1 MIECNITIGVH
12 GIPFLFPFSTRRFD
26 PTDTMEIDLM
36 PAIVFAGVMLF
47 AMNAL
52 DTKTSAD
59 PYSWLEEITG
69 DKALAYVEAQ
79 NAVTLKELQS
89 QPEYPAIKQ
98 EMLAILNSRERIP
111 YVRKLGPWFY
121 NFWQDA
127 ANPRG
132 LWRRTTLAEYRKPEP
147 AWETVIDLDALSKT
161 EQENW
166 VWAGSTAL
174 PPDYERCLV
183 SLSRGG
189 GDAKVVREFDLKT
202 KQFVHDGFS
211 LPEAKSEVT
220 WRDKNTL
227 YVGTDFGPG
236 SLTDSGYPRVV
247 KRWTR
252 GTPLARAPTVFEGRT
267 TDVSAGAWVDHTPG
281 YFREGFNRSIAFY
294 NSESFLIVGD
304 KTVKIDVPNDA
315 ESNFFRQWLTVRLR
329 SNWTVGGKTYKT
341 GAMIASNLDAFL
353 RGERKFAVLFEPSPR
368 VSLQDVSET
377 HSTLVLNLSDNVHSR
392 IIETLPPAPTP
403 NETEPGGA
411 WKTREMK
418 LPGTGTADASG
429 VDPDESDEL
438 WVNYQ
443 DFLTPASL
451 YLTSVGSNP
460 AEPLKSLPAFFDAR
474 GMEVLQF
481 EATSADGTHV
491 PYFVVG
497 KKEAIRSGKAPTLLY
512 GYGGFEIPMEPQYAA
527 GVGKAWLERGGVYC
541 LANIRGGGE
550 FGPAW
555 HQAAIKENRQRAF
568 DDFEAIAADIVKRG
582 ITQVRHLGIM
592 GGSNGGLLVA
602 TVAIQR
608 PELFGA
614 VVCQVPLTDM
624 RRYNKLLAGAS
635 WMAEYGDPDKPE
647 DWAYLS
653 KYAPYENVKPGV
665 KYPRILFTTSTRDD
679 RVHPAH
685 ARKMFAK
692 MKDMGHDVLYYENTE
707 GGHAGSANNEQRAR
721 ITALEFTFLW
731 ATLR

>member
-1 MIECNITIGVH
+1 MPTIV
-12 GIPFLFPFSTRRFD
+12 L
-26 PTDTMEIDLM
+26 
-36 PAIVFAGVMLF
+36 AGVMLF
-47 AMNAL
+47 AMNAV
-52 DTKTSAD
+52 DAKTPAD

-69 DKALAYVEAQ
+69 KRALEYVESQ
-79 NAVTLKELQS
+79 NAVTLKALQS
-89 QPEYPAIKQ
+89 QSEYAAIKK
-98 EMLAILNSRERIP
+98 ESLEILNSHERIP

-147 AWETVIDLDALSKT
+147 AWETVIDLDAQAKT
-161 EQENW
+161 ERENW
-166 VWAGSTAL
+166 IWGGSTAL
-174 PPDYERCLV
+174 PPDYERCLI

-189 GDAKVVREFDLKT
+189 GDAKVVREFDLKA
-202 KQFVHDGFS
+202 KHFVADGFS
-211 LPEAKSEVT
+211 LSEAKSDVT
-220 WRDKNTL
+220 WRDKNTV

-236 SLTDSGYPRVV
+236 SLTDSGYPRIV
-247 KRWTR
+247 KRWKR
-252 GTPLARAPTVFEGRT
+252 GSPLADAATVFQGQKA
-267 TDVSAGAWVDHTPG
+267 DVEVGAWVDHRPG

-294 NSESFLIVGD
+294 NSETSLIVGE
-304 KTVKIDVPNDA
+304 KNVKIDVPNDA

-329 SNWTVGGKTYKT
+329 SDWTVGGKTYKA
-341 GAMIASNLDAFL
+341 GAMIATRLDAYL
-353 RGERKFAVLFEPSPR
+353 QGDRKFEVLFEPSPR
-368 VSLQDVSET
+368 VSLQEVSET
-377 HSTLVLNLSDNVHSR
+377 HSALVLNLSDNVHSR
-392 IIETLPPAPTP
+392 IVETSPPESLPTGSASSDA
-403 NETEPGGA
+403 A

-418 LPGTGTADASG
+418 LPGTGTANASG
-429 VDPDESDEL
+429 VDPDESDDL
-438 WVNYQ
+438 WVTYE

-451 YLTSVGSNP
+451 YLTHLGSNP
-460 AEPLKSLPAFFDAR
+460 SHPLKSLPSFFDSR
-474 GMEVLQF
+474 GMEVQQL
-481 EATSADGTHV
+481 EATSADGTRV

-497 KKEAIRSGKAPTLLY
+497 KREAIRAGKAPTLLY
-512 GYGGFEIPMEPQYAA
+512 GYGGFEIPMEPHYGAIT
-527 GVGKAWLERGGVYC
+527 GKAWLEPGGVYV

-555 HQAAIKENRQRAF
+555 HQAAVKQNRQRAF

-582 ITQVRHLGIM
+582 ITTVPHLGIM

-624 RRYNKLLAGAS
+624 RRYNKFLAGAS

-653 KYAPYENVKPGV
+653 KYAPYENVKPGM

-692 MKDMGHDVLYYENTE
+692 MKDLGYDVLYYENTE
-707 GGHAGSANNEQRAR
+707 GGHAGSANNEQRAKV
-721 ITALEFTFLW
+721 TAMEFTFLW
-731 ATLR
+731 TALW

>member
-1 MIECNITIGVH
+1 LASSAITQ
-12 GIPFLFPFSTRRFD
+12 P
-26 PTDTMEIDLM
+26 
-36 PAIVFAGVMLF
+36 
-47 AMNAL
+47 
-52 DTKTSAD
+52 D
-59 PYSWLEEITG
+59 PYSWLEDITG
-69 DKALAYVEAQ
+69 KRALAYVEAQ

-89 QPEYPAIKQ
+89 RPEYAAIKQ
-98 EMLAILNSRERIP
+98 EVLGILNSKERIP
-111 YVRKLGPWFY
+111 YFRKMAPWLY

-132 LWRRTTLAEYRKPEP
+132 LWRRTTMAEYRKPNP
-147 AWETVIDLDALSKT
+147 AWETVLDLDALAKT
-161 EQENW
+161 EHENW
-166 VWAGSTAL
+166 IWAGSASL
-174 PPDYERCLV
+174 PPDYQRSLV

-189 GDAKVVREFDLKT
+189 GDAKVVREFDLDAKH
-202 KQFVHDGFS
+202 FVQEGFS
-211 LPEAKSEVT
+211 LPEAKSDVA

-236 SLTDSGYPRVV
+236 SLTDSGYPRIA

-252 GTPLARAPTVFEGRT
+252 GTPLAQAAAVFEGRK
-267 TDVSAGAWVDHTPG
+267 TDVSASAWVDHTPG
-281 YFREGFNRSIAFY
+281 FFREGFNRSIAFY
-294 NSESFLIVGD
+294 NSETFLIDGD
-304 KTVKIDVPNDA
+304 KTIKLDVPDDA
-315 ESNFFRQWLTVRLR
+315 EANFFRQWLTVQLR
-329 SNWTVGGKTYKT
+329 SDWTVGGKTYKS
-341 GAMIASNLDAFL
+341 GALLATMLDGFL
-353 RGERKFAVLFEPSPR
+353 RGERKFEVLFEPTAR
-368 VSLQDVSET
+368 VSLQEVSET
-377 HSTLVLNLSDNVHSR
+377 RSALVLNLSDNVHSR
-392 IIETLPPAPTP
+392 IVEATP
-403 NETEPGGA
+403 SEAGA
-411 WKTREMK
+411 WKTHEMK

-429 VDPDESDEL
+429 VDPRESDDL
-438 WVNYQ
+438 WVNYE

-451 YLTSVGSNP
+451 YFVHLGDNP
-460 AEPLKSLPAFFDAR
+460 KQPIKSLPSFFDAR
-474 GMEVLQF
+474 GMEVEQF

-497 KKEAIRSGKAPTLLY
+497 KREAIRSGHAPTLLY
-512 GYGGFEIPMEPQYAA
+512 GYGGFEIPMQPQYGAA
-527 GVGKAWLERGGVYC
+527 AGKAWLERGGVYV

-555 HQAAIKENRQRAF
+555 HQAAMKEHRQRAF

-602 TVAIQR
+602 TVAMQR
-608 PELFGA
+608 PELFEA

-624 RRYNKLLAGAS
+624 RRYNKFLAGAS

-653 KYAPYENVKPGV
+653 KYAPYENVKPGM

-685 ARKMFAK
+685 ARKMYAK
-692 MKDMGHDVLYYENTE
+692 MKDLGYDVLYYENTE

-731 ATLR
+731 TALR